1 MIVLVSGGKNF
12 DNAAQMKRVLDQVI
26 GWSPTGKVR
35 IVTGGATG
43 ADTLAKL
50 WAIERGEEHVEYPIA
65 KDKAQA
71 AAIGAMYDW
80 ETFGKSAGSLRNQL
94 MLDRER
100 VDQAVVFPGQNDTL
114 DMLTKLFANGV
125 NTWVVGR
132 TA

>member
-1 MIVLVSGGKNF
+1 MIVLVSGGRNF
-12 DNAAQMKRVLDQVI
+12 DNVAQMKRVLDQVI
-26 GWSPTGKVR
+26 GWSPTGKLR

-65 KDKAQA
+65 KDRAQA

-80 ETFGKSAGSLRNQL
+80 ETHGKAAGGLRNQL
-94 MLDRER
+94 MLERER
-100 VDQAVVFPGQNDTL
+100 VEQAVVFPGQNGTL
-114 DMLTKLFANGV
+114 DMLTKLFAYGI